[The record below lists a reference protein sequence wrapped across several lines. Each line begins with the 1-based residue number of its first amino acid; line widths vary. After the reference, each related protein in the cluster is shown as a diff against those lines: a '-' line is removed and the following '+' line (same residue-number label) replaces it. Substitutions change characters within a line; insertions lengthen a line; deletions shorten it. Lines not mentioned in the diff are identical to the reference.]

1 MSEGRPFLVLH
12 VCTGN
17 ICRSPMAEL
26 LMRDRLDTTYGSLA
40 AGVVLDGAGTYAG
53 HNGELINGPAG
64 VVLGELGVDASAH
77 RAQGLTRAAAE
88 HADLVLCA
96 TRDHVREVVSRVP
109 AAADRTFTLRQL
121 AAVAAVA
128 DAAGLE
134 PTDDPAVRLA
144 TLRDLAPHHPAVPP
158 READIEDP
166 YGLPLDVYRATAT
179 QIRSAVRSVIGAP
192 TPAG

>member
-26 LMRDRLDTTYGSLA
+26 LMRDRLDAAYGASA

-53 HNGELINGPAG
+53 HAGAPVHPPAG
-64 VVLGELGVDASAH
+64 LVLGELGIDASAH
-77 RAQGLTRAAAE
+77 RAQGLTRAAVE

-109 AAADRTFTLRQL
+109 SAADRTFSLRQL
-121 AAVAAVA
+121 AAVAAVS

-134 PTDDPAVRLA
+134 PTDDPAVRLEA
-144 TLRDLAPHHPAVPP
+144 LRELAPHHPPVPP

-179 QIRSAVRSVIGAP
+179 QIRSAVRSLVGAP
-192 TPAG
+192 PPAG